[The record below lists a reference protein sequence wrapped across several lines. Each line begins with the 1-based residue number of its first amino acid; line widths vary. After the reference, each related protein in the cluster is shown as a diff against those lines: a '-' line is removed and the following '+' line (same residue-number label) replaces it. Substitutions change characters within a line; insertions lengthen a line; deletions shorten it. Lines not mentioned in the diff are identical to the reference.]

1 MVIFLW
7 QHFHKHSKWIRNV
20 ITQKSWFAAALAA
33 KAMLCICITYCW
45 ETMSRFFFN
54 DRQQMVNDAIEGVII
69 SSRFHNLARLDTD
82 PAIRVVVR
90 KDWNKSKVAIISGG
104 GSGHEPAHAGFVGKG
119 MLTAAVCGDL
129 FASPSVDAVLNAIVA
144 VTGDRGCLLIVK
156 NYTGDRLNFGLAAE
170 KAKKHGLK
178 VEMVIVG
185 DDISLPDNKQP
196 RGIAGTVL
204 VHKIAGFAAEQGKS
218 LSDVRDIAQSACDSI
233 ASIGVAMQTCN
244 LPEQNEE
251 EGRIK
256 SGHVE
261 LGLGI
266 HGEPGASTVAS
277 QNSQETVATLVKH
290 LRKKTGKEARL
301 AVLVNNLGGV
311 SSLEMAILT
320 KELVHSEMKEQIDYL
335 IGPAP
340 LVTALDM
347 KGFSLSAIALN
358 ETFIK
363 ALQADVE
370 TAGWHPMVKLH
381 AMPMQKHSVIH
392 AGTQAKPSEND
403 TVKALVCRIT
413 KTLIEQEKVLNALD
427 AKVGD
432 GDTGST
438 FAQGARDI
446 AQLND
451 DGKLPLNDTAALLEL
466 VGERLATVMGGS
478 SGVLMSIFFT
488 AAGQKVA
495 KKQKIADALLFG
507 LDQMKRYGGAD
518 LGDRT
523 LIDALQPALEALK
536 DSDLKAAVKAA
547 QDGAEATAQM
557 HKANAGRSS
566 YVNSDNLKGV
576 KDPGAVAIAAVFA
589 GLK

>member
-1 MVIFLW
+1 
-7 QHFHKHSKWIRNV
+7 
-20 ITQKSWFAAALAA
+20 
-33 KAMLCICITYCW
+33 
-45 ETMSRFFFN
+45 MSRFFYN
-54 DRQQMVNDAIEGVII
+54 DRKQLVNDAIEGVII
-69 SSRFHNLARLDTD
+69 SSRFRNLTRLDID

-90 KDWNKSKVAIISGG
+90 NDWDKSKVAIISGG
-104 GSGHEPAHAGFVGKG
+104 GSGHEPAHVGFVGKG

-196 RGIAGTVL
+196 RGIAGTAL
-204 VHKIAGFAAEQGKS
+204 VHKIAGYAAEKSKS
-218 LSDVRDIAQSACDSI
+218 LSDVKAIAQEACDNI

-244 LPEQNEE
+244 LPGSDEE

-256 SGHVE
+256 GGHVE

-266 HGEPGASTVAS
+266 HGEPGASTVDT
-277 QNSQETVATLVKH
+277 QNSKEIIAALVKP
-290 LRKKTGKEARL
+290 LRKKMGKEAKL

-311 SSLEMAILT
+311 SSLEMALLT
-320 KELVHSEMKEQIDYL
+320 KELAHSALKDQLEYL

-340 LVTALDM
+340 LVSALDM
-347 KGFSLSAIALN
+347 KGFSLSAIVLN
-358 ETFIK
+358 DKFIK

-370 TAGWHPMVKLH
+370 TAGWQPLVKLQS
-381 AMPMQKHSVIH
+381 MPLQKHKVLSKSGQPK
-392 AGTQAKPSEND
+392 ASENEAA
-403 TVKALVCRIT
+403 KALVASIT
-413 KTLIEQEKVLNALD
+413 KTLIDQESHLNALD

-438 FAQGARDI
+438 FAEGARDI

-451 DGKLPLNDTAALLEL
+451 KGKLPLNDTAALLEL

-488 AAGQKVA
+488 AAGQKVSE
-495 KKQKIADALLFG
+495 KKPLPESLLFG
-507 LDQMKRYGGAD
+507 LEQMKRYGGAD

-523 LIDALQPALEALK
+523 LIDALQPALEALQSK
-536 DSDLKAAVKAA
+536 DLKAAAKAA
-547 QDGAEATAQM
+547 AKGADDTAKMQ
-557 HKANAGRSS
+557 KANAGRSS
-566 YVNSDNLKGV
+566 YVNSNSLDGV
-576 KDPGAVAIAAVFA
+576 KDPGAVAVAEVFKN
-589 GLK
+589 L

>member
-1 MVIFLW
+1 
-7 QHFHKHSKWIRNV
+7 
-20 ITQKSWFAAALAA
+20 
-33 KAMLCICITYCW
+33 
-45 ETMSRFFFN
+45 MSRFFFN
-54 DRQQMVNDAIEGVII
+54 DRKQLVNDAIEGVII
-69 SSRFHNLARLDTD
+69 SSRYRNLTRLEID

-90 KDWNKSKVAIISGG
+90 NDWDKSKVAIISGG
-104 GSGHEPAHAGFVGKG
+104 GSGHEPAHVGFVGKG

-196 RGIAGTVL
+196 RGIAGTAL
-204 VHKIAGFAAEQGKS
+204 VHKIAGFVAEQGKS
-218 LSDVRDIAQSACDSI
+218 LSDVKAIAQQACDSV
-233 ASIGVAMQTCN
+233 ASMGVAMQTCN
-244 LPEQNEE
+244 LPGSDDE

-256 SGHVE
+256 GGHVE

-266 HGEPGASTVAS
+266 HGEPGASTIDT
-277 QNSQETVATLVKH
+277 QNSKEIIATLVKH
-290 LRKKTGKEARL
+290 LRQKIGAEAKL
-301 AVLVNNLGGV
+301 AVLINNLGGV
-311 SSLEMAILT
+311 SSLEMALLT
-320 KELVHSEMKEQIDYL
+320 RELAHSDLKDQLAYL

-340 LVTALDM
+340 LVSALDM

-358 ETFIK
+358 EDFIK

-370 TAGWHPMVKLH
+370 TAGWQPMVKCH
-381 AMPMQKHSVIH
+381 AMPTQKHSLLRRDVEI
-392 AGTQAKPSEND
+392 TPSDNAAA
-403 TVKALVCRIT
+403 KALVASVA
-413 KTLIEQEKVLNALD
+413 KTLIEQENHLNALD

-438 FAQGARDI
+438 FAEGARDI

-451 DGKLPLNDTAALLEL
+451 SGKLPLNDPAALLEL
-466 VGERLATVMGGS
+466 VGDRLATVMGGS

-488 AAGQKVA
+488 AAGQKVGEE
-495 KKQKIADALLFG
+495 KPLPEALLFG
-507 LDQMKRYGGAD
+507 LEQMKRYGGAD

-523 LIDALQPALEALK
+523 LIDALQPALEALRDK
-536 DSDLKAAVKAA
+536 DLKAAAQAA
-547 QDGAEATAQM
+547 QKGADATAQM
-557 HKANAGRSS
+557 QKANAGRSS
-566 YVNSDNLKGV
+566 YVNSGNLDGV
-576 KDPGAVAIAAVFA
+576 KDPGAVAVAEVFA
-589 GLK
+589 ALVN